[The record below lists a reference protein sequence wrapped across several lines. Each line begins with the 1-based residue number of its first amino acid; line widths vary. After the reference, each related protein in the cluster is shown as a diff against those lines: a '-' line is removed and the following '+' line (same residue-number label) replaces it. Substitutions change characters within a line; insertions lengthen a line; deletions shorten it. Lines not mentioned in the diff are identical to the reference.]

1 MPTYEL
7 DDRFQ
12 RDLERLSQEERKQ
25 LSRAVNKLVADL
37 KARQGFRKGLRI
49 KGIQGHEGVYEMTW
63 APDGRA
69 SFSYGTSPNTGD
81 VHIVWRRVGSHDIL
95 QDP

>member
-1 MPTYEL
+1 VPTYEL
-7 DDRFQ
+7 DERFK

-49 KGIQGHEGVYEMTW
+49 KGVQGHEGIYEMTW

-69 SFSYGTSPNTGD
+69 SFSYGTSPNAGD